1 MTFRTS
7 RLYHNMKKPTFWIG
21 AEAVGWAACREA
33 ACQRITRRFPKIS
46 SGNLYPFETKR
57 PKRMKTFDFPQET
70 ISHTIRNPHSKALEP
85 DCLCPWTGDYDTVS
99 SRRKHDLVSEA
110 LG

>member
-1 MTFRTS
+1 V
-7 RLYHNMKKPTFWIG
+7 
-21 AEAVGWAACREA
+21 E
-33 ACQRITRRFPKIS
+33 KIS

-99 SRRKHDLVSEA
+99 SWRKQDLVSEA